1 MQRYSCNHVISLGHL
16 FWLFY
21 PGCNGKKLETV
32 AQSQELFGCTIIV
45 NHLEIRIRKGSKC
58 PYFGIYVC
66 EMLKDLESM
75 SLWITENILSI
86 QVRI

>member
-1 MQRYSCNHVISLGHL
+1 MINISKEFSSKIFNHVLSLGHL

-21 PGCNGKKLETV
+21 TGCNGKKLETV

-58 PYFGIYVC
+58 SCFDIYIY
-66 EMLKDLESM
+66 M
-75 SLWITENILSI
+75 
-86 QVRI
+86 